1 MIYRNQR
8 QFAAAIGISPTAVSK
23 LLRRADCIVGRRAPW
38 GNDDLDLMKRWRATL
53 QEDRSACY
61 RDGCV
66 DQFAGISLEEIKVF
80 CARLCEQLTDYVPP
94 ELIDGS

>member
-1 MIYRNQR
+1 
-8 QFAAAIGISPTAVSK
+8 
-23 LLRRADCIVGRRAPW
+23 
-38 GNDDLDLMKRWRATL
+38 MKRWHATL

-66 DQFAGISLEEIKVF
+66 DQFAGISLEEIEVF